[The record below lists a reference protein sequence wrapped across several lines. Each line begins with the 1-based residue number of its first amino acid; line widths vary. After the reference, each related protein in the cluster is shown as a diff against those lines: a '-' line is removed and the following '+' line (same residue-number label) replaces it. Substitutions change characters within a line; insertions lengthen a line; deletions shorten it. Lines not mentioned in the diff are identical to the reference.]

1 MTTTST
7 DTPASL
13 VAEFQEAFNAKDK
26 DLYYKLC
33 MEEAEEVLEAA
44 EHLLKELVDLGYVI
58 TGYQNLGGLDDML
71 LANPTIAKAIEWADG
86 FLMTGNDYLET
97 RLHEAFRRVHASNM
111 SKVGDDGKPL
121 RNEAGKVLKGPNYK
135 PPVLTDLVRG

>member
-33 MEEAEEVLEAA
+33 MEEANEVLEAV

-58 TGYQNLGGLDDML
+58 VGYQNLGGISDML
-71 LANPTIAKAIEWADG
+71 LANPNIGTAIQWFMQIADDPNVRS
-86 FLMTGNDYLET
+86 TYD
-97 RLHEAFRRVHASNM
+97 EAFRRVHESNM
-111 SKVGDDGKPL
+111 SKLDDDGKPI
-121 RNEAGKVLKGPNYK
+121 RREDGKVLKSHNYK